1 MHTRLGHCTRGDRSP
16 EYSLLASTPP
26 CNRFLNKTPLFPAL
40 LQRELLA
47 ELQTPST
54 TSIALERWASA
65 FSSCYSHR
73 ILDPSPF
80 PMASHYRRGKR
91 PSPEAEPSCP
101 GNAWRVLVALA
112 AGTYPGFT
120 GHSSTC
126 PKLPPCHG
134 PRRSPQQPRHHLALA
149 ANHPPGVV
157 GAAAHPQ
164 LPTKLVSRA
173 RSPSSNCN
181 PTDAAT

>member
-47 ELQTPST
+47 ELQTRST

-65 FSSCYSHR
+65 AATPIGSLTLRLSPWHR
-73 ILDPSPF
+73 RS
-80 PMASHYRRGKR
+80 KR
-91 PSPEAEPSCP
+91 PSPDAEPSCP
-101 GNAWRVLVALA
+101 GNAGRVLGALA

-120 GHSSTC
+120 GHNSTC
-126 PKLPPCHG
+126 PKLPPRHG
-134 PRRSPQQPRHHLALA
+134 NRLLAPRRSPQPDQVATTWHWQQLTTRPVA
-149 ANHPPGVV
+149 
-157 GAAAHPQ
+157 GAAAHP
-164 LPTKLVSRA
+164 PTA
-173 RSPSSNCN
+173 H
-181 PTDAAT
+181 

>member
-26 CNRFLNKTPLFPAL
+26 CNRFLNKTPLFLAL

-73 ILDPSPF
+73 ILGPSLF

-120 GHSSTC
+120 GHNSTC
-126 PKLPPCHG
+126 PKLPPRHG
-134 PRRSPQQPRHHLALA
+134 NRLLAPRRSPQPDQVATTWHWQQLTTRPVA
-149 ANHPPGVV
+149 
-157 GAAAHPQ
+157 GAAAHPP
-164 LPTKLVSRA
+164 L
-173 RSPSSNCN
+173 N
-181 PTDAAT
+181 

>member
-112 AGTYPGFT
+112 AGTYPGFYRAQLDLSQAAT
-120 GHSSTC
+120 V
-126 PKLPPCHG
+126 
-134 PRRSPQQPRHHLALA
+134 PRPSPQ
-149 ANHPPGVV
+149 PP
-157 GAAAHPQ
+157 
-164 LPTKLVSRA
+164 
-173 RSPSSNCN
+173 
-181 PTDAAT
+181 AATPPLGIGS